1 VRRWQDV
8 GLVLLA
14 LSTAMLVWVAFRA
27 LDVAPVA
34 APRLTA
40 DLGAGIPDQAAASP
54 EVDLEAG
61 TQASVTESPTAPDP
75 LQQARSV
82 LQREERTVLLVLG
95 DSTGNDRG
103 EWTYRWAEALATSRP
118 TSIAPW
124 NEWTEDGYVQAEAL
138 SGNGAAQAGL
148 GEVFVLSGSQT
159 GARAGYAASRMEL
172 MAPETPDLVILNL
185 GHNNGAEDVA
195 GELQETLDSLRT
207 LAGDEVPVLVTLQQ
221 PQAGD
226 ENAEVRAAVAR
237 WAQQEGLP
245 TIDVAERFLAE
256 EDPDALLTD
265 ALHPNDEGSALWAEV
280 VADALDAP

>member
-14 LSTAMLVWVAFRA
+14 LGTAMLVWVAFRA

-34 APRLTA
+34 APMLTA
-40 DLGAGIPDQAAASP
+40 DLGSGIGDQAPASA
-54 EVDLEAG
+54 EADLAAG
-61 TQASVTESPTAPDP
+61 TQGSVTQSPTAPDP

-82 LQREERTVLLVLG
+82 LRRDQRTVVLVLG

-103 EWTYRWAEALATSRP
+103 EWTYRWAEALAASRP

-138 SGNGAAQAGL
+138 SGSGAGEADL
-148 GEVFVLSGSQT
+148 GEVLVLSGSQT
-159 GARAGYAASRMEL
+159 GARAGYAAARMEL
-172 MAPETPDLVILNL
+172 LAPETPDLVILNL
-185 GHNNGAEDVA
+185 GHNNGVEDVA
-195 GELQETLDSLRT
+195 GELQETLDSLRSRV
-207 LAGDEVPVLVTLQQ
+207 GDEVPVLVTLQQ

-226 ENAEVRAAVAR
+226 QNAEVRAAVAR

-245 TIDVAERFLAE
+245 TIDVAGRFLAE
-256 EDPDALLTD
+256 GEPEALLTD
-265 ALHPNDEGSALWAEV
+265 ALHPNDEGSALWAGV